1 MCVCLS
7 VCRHVCIQVC
17 VCLCVCVI
25 CVCAAFAIWNTT
37 RVCMCV
43 SVCRHVE
50 PNLIKTAAALLGSQY
65 VSSKVILLVR
75 CNIYL
80 GCKKCYS
87 ICVGF
92 AKYRAFV
99 ANICSS

>member
-17 VCLCVCVI
+17 VCVLFVCVQHLQYGI
-25 CVCAAFAIWNTT
+25 QHV
-37 RVCMCV
+37 CV

>member
-1 MCVCLS
+1 MRAC
-7 VCRHVCIQVC
+7 VC
-17 VCLCVCVI
+17 VC
-25 CVCAAFAIWNTT
+25 AFLSVQHLQYGIQH
-37 RVCMCV
+37 VCV